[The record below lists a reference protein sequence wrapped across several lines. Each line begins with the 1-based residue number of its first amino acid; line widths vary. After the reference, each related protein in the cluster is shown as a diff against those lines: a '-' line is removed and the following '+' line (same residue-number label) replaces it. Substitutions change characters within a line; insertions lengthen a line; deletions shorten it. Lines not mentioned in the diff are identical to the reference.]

1 MWRIG
6 IIGAGHYG
14 EAHAQAIAQL
24 DDAVLVAASRTNAEA
39 LAAFTARFGG
49 VGYTDYA
56 QLLNDPAVDV
66 VVIATPHHLHTHV
79 AIEAARAG
87 KHILLEK
94 PMAPTLPECQ
104 QIADAAHEA
113 GVSLMLGHVN
123 HFAPAYVA
131 AKAILDSGE
140 MGEVVLGTATMQ
152 KQWMEPNR
160 RSWHLDRAEGGG
172 VWMTVGVHP
181 LDRMTWLI
189 NAPVTSVAAQ
199 LSTRF
204 YDQAADDAGMV
215 FLRYANGAAGTV
227 VSVGYAD
234 GAPKHLTEL
243 VCTRGTLNVEY
254 AAGVQIGRGDTW
266 RTVPESVPKGDWMD
280 AALVGEW
287 QGFLHALDTGTPP
300 PVPPDFALHIMQ
312 IMFAAEESSA
322 LRREIPIE
330 PAWRPPERA

>member
-1 MWRIG
+1 MAWRIG

-14 EAHAQAIAQL
+14 EAHARAIAQL
-24 DDAVLVAASRTNAEA
+24 DDAVVTAASRTNALA
-39 LAAFTARFGG
+39 LAGFTARFGG
-49 VGYTDYA
+49 IGYTDYA
-56 QLLNDPAVDV
+56 DLLNDPNVDV
-66 VVIATPHHLHTHV
+66 VVIATPHHLHTHI
-79 AIEAARAG
+79 ALAAVRAG

-94 PMAPTLPECQ
+94 PMAPTLAECH
-104 QIADAAHEA
+104 QIVNVAQEA

-123 HFAPAYVA
+123 HFAPAYQT
-131 AKAILDSGE
+131 AKTILESGE

-160 RSWHLDRAEGGG
+160 RAWHLDRAVGGG
-172 VWMTVGVHP
+172 VWMTVGIHP

-189 NAPVTSVAAQ
+189 NAPVTQVSAQ

-204 YDQAADDAGMV
+204 HDQQADDTGMV

-243 VCTRGTLNVEY
+243 VCSRGGMTVDY
-254 AAGVQIGRGDTW
+254 TAGVQIGRGDTW
-266 RTVPESVPKGDWMD
+266 RTVPESLRQGDWMHES
-280 AALVGEW
+280 LVAEW
-287 QGFLHALDTGTPP
+287 KGFLHALDTKTTP

-312 IMFAAEESSA
+312 VMFAAEESSA
-322 LRREIPIE
+322 VRREVRVE
-330 PAWRPPERA
+330 PVWSPG

>member
-1 MWRIG
+1 MTMWRIG

-39 LAAFTARFGG
+39 LAAFTARYGG

-189 NAPVTSVAAQ
+189 NAPVTSVARNAAPASSGAPRRVN
-199 LSTRF
+199 STRSSVI
-204 YDQAADDAGMV
+204 ARTTMSPATAT
-215 FLRYANGAAGTV
+215 RATRTSANP
-227 VSVGYAD
+227 SVA
-234 GAPKHLTEL
+234 APKSAAPAPSNT
-243 VCTRGTLNVEY
+243 TTLS
-254 AAGVQIGRGDTW
+254 Q
-266 RTVPESVPKGDWMD
+266 
-280 AALVGEW
+280 L
-287 QGFLHALDTGTPP
+287 
-300 PVPPDFALHIMQ
+300 
-312 IMFAAEESSA
+312 
-322 LRREIPIE
+322 
-330 PAWRPPERA
+330 PAR

>member
-14 EAHAQAIAQL
+14 EAHAQAIAEL
-24 DDAVLVAASRTNAEA
+24 NGAVVAAASRTNAEA
-39 LAAFTARFGG
+39 LAAFTARYGG
-49 VGYTDYA
+49 VGYTDSA
-56 QLLNDPAVDV
+56 DLLSDPAVDV
-66 VVIATPHHLHTHV
+66 VVIATPHHLHTQI
-79 AIEAARAG
+79 AIAAAGAG

-94 PMAPTLPECQ
+94 PMAPTLAECE
-104 QIADAAHEA
+104 QIASAAREA

-123 HFAPAYVA
+123 HFVPAYRV
-131 AKAILDSGE
+131 AKAILESGE

-152 KQWMEPNR
+152 KGWMEPNR
-160 RSWHLDRAEGGG
+160 REWHLDRSMGGG
-172 VWMTVGVHP
+172 VWMTVGIHP

-189 NAPVTSVAAQ
+189 DAPVTQVSAQ

-204 YDQAADDAGMV
+204 YDQQADDAGMV

-243 VCTRGTLNVEY
+243 VCTRGMLNVDY
-254 AAGVQIGRGDTW
+254 TAGVQIGRGDVW
-266 RTVPESVPKGDWMD
+266 RTVPESRPEGDWMQ
-280 AALVGEW
+280 AALVAEW
-287 QGFLHALDTGTPP
+287 QGFLHALGASTPP

-312 IMFAAEESSA
+312 VIFAAEESSA
-322 LRREIPIE
+322 TRREVTID
-330 PAWRPPERA
+330 PAWSPT